1 MKVFMTGTPDKDLTL
16 LKVLPVVLLVG
27 LGLTGGG
34 VWFAAFQVELALHG
48 ATTTGTV
55 AGLEAG
61 SSTSSSGRPG
71 FFPMVEF
78 VMSSGEVT
86 TFRHRTGQNPPAYTV
101 GQKVPVIY
109 LPNEASP
116 SGFTCHVR
124 CVE

>member
-1 MKVFMTGTPDKDLTL
+1 MKVFMTGTTPYKDLTL

-55 AGLEAG
+55 VGLEAG

-71 FFPMVEF
+71 FFPK
-78 VMSSGEVT
+78 GW
-86 TFRHRTGQNPPAYTV
+86 
-101 GQKVPVIY
+101 
-109 LPNEASP
+109 
-116 SGFTCHVR
+116 VR
-124 CVE
+124 EPLSNLDGVLRSD